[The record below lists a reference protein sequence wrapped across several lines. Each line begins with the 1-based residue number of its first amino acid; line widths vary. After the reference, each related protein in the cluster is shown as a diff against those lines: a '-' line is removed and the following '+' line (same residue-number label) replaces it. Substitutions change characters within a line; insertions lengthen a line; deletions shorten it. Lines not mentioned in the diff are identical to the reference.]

1 MAIASGPI
9 PYEAFGAE
17 LDKLGQ
23 DFAAAPAM
31 RDLDRQIREALYRGI
46 RANFMDGSGPDGSPW
61 PPHKPS
67 TIRRHGP
74 HPLLIL
80 SGALL
85 ASATSESGKGSFVEV
100 TDNEITIGV
109 KLPYAKAQQFG
120 RSEINLPPR
129 PYYGIPDSIGAEVES
144 LLRDYYLGVLK
155 G

>member
-17 LDKLGQ
+17 LDKLAQ

-46 RANFMDGSGPDGSPW
+46 RANFMDGSSADGSPW
-61 PPHKPS
+61 PPHKES
-67 TIRRHGP
+67 TVRRHGP

-80 SGALL
+80 SGSLL
-85 ASATSESGKGSFVEV
+85 ESATSESGKGSYLEV

-109 KLPYAKAQQFG
+109 KLPYAKVQQFG
-120 RSEINLPPR
+120 YPPKNIPAR
-129 PYYGIPDSIGAEVES
+129 PYYDVPDSIGDQVEG
-144 LLRDYYLGVLK
+144 LLRDYYLGVLR